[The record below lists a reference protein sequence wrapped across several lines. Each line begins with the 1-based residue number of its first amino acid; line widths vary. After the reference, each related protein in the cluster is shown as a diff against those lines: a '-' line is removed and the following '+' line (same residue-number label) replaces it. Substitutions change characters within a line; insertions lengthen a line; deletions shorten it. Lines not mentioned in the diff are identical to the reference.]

1 MAEIDIVDSTSQAIE
16 IVEAVDETIV
26 FPAAA
31 TTSVSLDT
39 GATVEAD
46 LVEEVAQDVE
56 LARTGAKGEP
66 GEPGTDGVDGQDGAP
81 GTPGVGLPVGGNV
94 GQLPF
99 KQSGTDYDVEW
110 EDLIT
115 CKQSDLYGYQATSE
129 DATYEYIF
137 KEDKDG
143 NWLIVRLHKTT
154 DVATYSRGTG
164 GYASIYV
171 DADSA
176 PSGSHTWA
184 SYGATF

>member
-1 MAEIDIVDSTSQAIE
+1 MTVELDLVTSSQQDIAIGQTN
-16 IVEAVDETIV
+16 VDEV
-26 FPAAA
+26 DL
-31 TTSVSLDT
+31 TTKAQQT
-39 GATVEAD
+39 AN
-46 LVEEVAQDVE
+46 LVEREKQTIE
-56 LARTGAKGEP
+56 FQGAP
-66 GEPGTDGVDGQDGAP
+66 AP
-81 GTPGVGLPVGGNV
+81 GTPGVGLPAGGNV

-99 KQSGTDYDVEW
+99 KQSADDYDVGW

-115 CKQSDLYGYQATSE
+115 CKQSDLYGYQAASE
-129 DATYEYIF
+129 DATFEYIF

-143 NWLIVRLHKTT
+143 NWLIVRLNKTT

-164 GYASIYV
+164 GYASVYV